1 MKSIKNDTQSLRDSH
16 SRIIESIKEM
26 FKPLNED
33 MLDLMCYCAYVAPE
47 ANGWNIEFYI
57 DKICDKLPKK
67 RSHAYGFFLQNK
79 GFLWD
84 EKYHRPYEKMFSGSS
99 VTGKYIIPAL
109 YYLITERRSLY
120 DKMRQTK
127 TRISPEIDYICQ
139 VIERISQG
147 KEYKS
152 ELAKLD
158 QPKKINV
165 SYFDAFLTHP
175 EMHVL
180 ADVVHPKYCYSLIL
194 YVIAVAQAD
203 DLTDYIPLLERLSA
217 NIEAPEEKTF
227 AKEAI
232 AYARYC
238 YDGTYEEIPSPA
250 SFWGYSL
257 KGIHLAYAGDI
268 DAAAD
273 AFAAGFMTYNN
284 CPELILKYCIRET
297 NTILRRGVYEILAM
311 SYYSAICFARSSNKS
326 YRENVSAIRHVDKT
340 IAPLRE
346 LRDYYKNSGDDD
358 IVLSGNSL
366 STTSHHNSYALL
378 YFVAKYVAKA
388 ARMTKVDNPMPIH
401 KPVHKLLAHEMRSMF
416 TFTPEELQEL
426 DKLYGNKSLLLE
438 EKSVPGDPE
447 LVWVQR
453 SSEIEVKPIKGC
465 SVSFNT
471 WNCPWNGYSGPLAA
485 VVENANGER
494 CQVVRNI
501 PRELE
506 LYKIFSKYIN
516 DLRGND
522 HGELNRK
529 QMLELM
535 NFVKDKPEFS
545 IKWEDGQEPPQ

>member
-1 MKSIKNDTQSLRDSH
+1 
-16 SRIIESIKEM
+16 M

-33 MLDLMCYCAYVAPE
+33 MIDLMCYCAYVAPE
-47 ANGWNIEFYI
+47 VNGWNIESYI
-57 DKICDKLPKK
+57 DKICDKLPIK
-67 RSHAYGFFLQNK
+67 RSHAYGFFLRNK

-84 EKYHRPYEKMFSGSS
+84 NEGYHRPYEKMFSSSS

-127 TRISPEIDYICQ
+127 PRISPAIDYICQ

-180 ADVVHPKYCYSLIL
+180 ADVVHPKYCYALIL

-217 NIEAPEEKTF
+217 NIENPEEKTF

-250 SFWGYSL
+250 SFWGYTL

-284 CPELILKYCIRET
+284 CPELILKCCLGET
-297 NTILRRGVYEILAM
+297 NTILNRGVYEILAM
-311 SYYSAICFARSSNKS
+311 SYYSAICFARSSNKLL
-326 YRENVSAIRHVDKT
+326 RENVSPIYKRCPESI
-340 IAPLRE
+340 IAPSRVLSK
-346 LRDYYKNSGDDD
+346 YYENSGDPA
-358 IVLSGNSL
+358 VVSFANSL

-378 YFVAKYVAKA
+378 YFVAKYIAEA
-388 ARMTKVDNPMPIH
+388 AIMTRIDNPMPIH
-401 KPVHKLLAHEMRSMF
+401 KPVHKLFAHEMRSMF

-447 LVWVQR
+447 LVWAQR
-453 SSEIEVKPIKGC
+453 SLRIEVKPIKGC
-465 SVSFNT
+465 SVSFST
-471 WNCPWNGYSGPLAA
+471 WYYPRFHSGPLAV
-485 VVENANGER
+485 VVEKANGER
-494 CQVVRNI
+494 YQVVRNI
-501 PRELE
+501 PREIE
-506 LYKIFSKYIN
+506 LFKIFSKYIC
-516 DLRGND
+516 DLSGSD
-522 HGELNRK
+522 CGTLNRK

-545 IKWEDGQEPPQ
+545 IEWEDGQEPPQ